1 MVLRLLSNVDSQG
14 LDLVCRALAASRSD
28 TVQSHM
34 MALQPCR
41 MKIQALQTAISR
53 QHEMIRQASTA
64 QMHFDIERATG
75 AISEARKMIDAHRT
89 DMTRSRAL
97 RQIADI
103 ANEQGFECD
112 QAHDMIFFSQT
123 DYIQELCRALRG
135 RYAIAEAAIRSAF
148 QPLVQFRQTSSLEA
162 QASVFAR
169 FLAAVVDM
177 SGPEDGSSE
186 SEDDD

>member
-97 RQIADI
+97 RQIANI

-148 QPLVQFRQTSSLEA
+148 
-162 QASVFAR
+162 
-169 FLAAVVDM
+169 
-177 SGPEDGSSE
+177 
-186 SEDDD
+186 